1 MKRKRHHITAKSAA
15 AILEHYYHARPQ
27 SISQI
32 HGGLENYVFE
42 AKVRGKELI
51 VRISNK
57 PNRLQFFLKEQWAVR
72 KAREFGVPVPEILEV
87 GNELDGMPYMI
98 LEKISGQGGDTFGN
112 RLQTLQS
119 LATYTRK
126 INSIPTSG
134 FGHVFDWSRNRLSR
148 NKTWAD
154 FLEDELGIDDRLE
167 LFRKQKIFAGE
178 KLRKIESAIRDLKR
192 LNFVPRLNHGDIR
205 LKNVILDE
213 TGRIKAI
220 IDWENCLSGPA
231 PQWDLSIA
239 LHDLSIDEKEAFV
252 KNYGLAPPDFEEIA
266 PALKTL
272 NVLSYGKALAKAVA
286 KKDAAQ
292 VRHIKSRLNG
302 AFDLFVV

>member
-1 MKRKRHHITAKSAA
+1 MKRKRNHITAKSAA
-15 AILEHYYHARPQ
+15 EILEHYYHARPQ

-42 AKVRGKELI
+42 AKLRGKELI
-51 VRISNK
+51 VRISSK

-87 GNELDGMPYMI
+87 GNELEGMPYMI
-98 LEKISGQGGDTFGN
+98 LEKISGQAADMCGN

-134 FGHVFDWSRNRLSR
+134 FGHVFDWSKNRLSR
-148 NKTWAD
+148 STTWLS
-154 FLEDELGIDDRLE
+154 FLEDEFGIADRLE
-167 LFRKQKIFAGE
+167 LFRKQRIFVGQ
-178 KLRKIESAIRDLKR
+178 KLRRIESSIRDLKK
-192 LNFVPRLNHGDIR
+192 LDFVPRLNHGDIR

-213 TGRIKAI
+213 AGKIKAI

-239 LHDLSIDEKEAFV
+239 LHDLSIDEKEVFV
-252 KNYGLAPPDFEEIA
+252 ESYGLAPSEFEEIA

-272 NVLSYGKALAKAVA
+272 NILNYGKALAKAVA
-286 KKDAAQ
+286 EKDAAQ
-292 VRHIKSRLNG
+292 MRHIKSRLNG
-302 AFDLFVV
+302 AFDLFVL

>member
-1 MKRKRHHITAKSAA
+1 MKAKRTHITAKSAA
-15 AILEHYYHARPQ
+15 AVLEHYYHARPE

-32 HGGLENYVFE
+32 HGGLANYVFE
-42 AKVRGKELI
+42 AKLRGQELI
-51 VRISNK
+51 IRIANK

-98 LEKISGQGGDTFGN
+98 LEKISGQGADMCVD
-112 RLQTLQS
+112 RLRTLRS
-119 LATYTRK
+119 LANHART
-126 INSIPTSG
+126 IHSIPTSG
-134 FGHVFDWSRNRLSR
+134 FGHVFDWSKNRLSR
-148 NKTWAD
+148 NKTWVD
-154 FLEDELGIDDRLE
+154 FLEDELGIEDRLA
-167 LFRKQKIFAGE
+167 LFRKNKIFAGQ
-178 KLRKIESAIRDLKR
+178 KLRRMESAIRDLER
-192 LNFVPRLNHGDIR
+192 LDFNPRLNHGDIR

-213 TGRIKAI
+213 SGAIKAI

-252 KNYGLAPPDFEEIA
+252 ESYGLTPPGLEEIA
-266 PALKTL
+266 PTLKTL
-272 NVLSYGKALAKAVA
+272 NILNYGKALAKAVA

-302 AFDLFVV
+302 AFDLFAL

>member
-1 MKRKRHHITAKSAA
+1 MKTKHKHITAKAA
-15 AILEHYYHARPQ
+15 AAVLEHYYHARPE

-42 AKVRGKELI
+42 AKLRGKELI
-51 VRISNK
+51 VRISSK

-72 KAREFGVPVPEILEV
+72 QAREFGVPVPEILEV

-98 LEKISGQGGDTFGN
+98 LEKISGRAADTCGD
-112 RLQTLQS
+112 RLRTLQS
-119 LATYTRK
+119 LATHMRR
-126 INSIPTSG
+126 INSISTSG
-134 FGHVFDWSRNRLSR
+134 FGHVFDWSKNRLSR
-148 NKTWAD
+148 NKTWVD
-154 FLEDELGIDDRLE
+154 FLEDELGISDRVE
-167 LFRKQKIFAGE
+167 LFRKHNIFAPQ
-178 KLRKIESAIRDLKR
+178 KLRKMESAIRDLKR
-192 LNFVPRLNHGDIR
+192 LDFNPKLNHGDIR

-213 TGRIKAI
+213 TGTIKAI

-252 KNYGLAPPDFEEIA
+252 ESYGLAPSDFEEIA
-266 PALKTL
+266 PALKAL
-272 NVLSYGKALAKAVA
+272 NILNYGKALAKAVA
-286 KKDAAQ
+286 KRDAVQ

-302 AFDLFVV
+302 AFDLFVI